1 MAYTNEAAVREH
13 FQAQD
18 TALVPST
25 LVLAAIDDA
34 HGRILPAL
42 DPEHDT
48 NPPADTLALGETILA
63 GAVLLRALASGDAV
77 AQQHIAI
84 GGQRVQEGDR
94 FAALMAAAAHTEK
107 RAWETLAPYLTAVPP
122 RGILRVTDSVPVLG
136 ED

>member
-13 FQAQD
+13 FHAHD

-25 LVLAAIDDA
+25 LVLTAIDDA
-34 HGRILPAL
+34 HTQILHAL
-42 DPEHDT
+42 DPAHDT
-48 NPPADTLALGETILA
+48 DPPADGLALGETLLA

-84 GGQRVQEGDR
+84 GGQRLEEGDR

-107 RAWETLAPYLTAVPP
+107 RAWETLAPLMTAVPP
-122 RGILRVTDSVPVLG
+122 RAILRATDSVPVLG